1 MTQSPTKERGEKKS
15 NKTEHIRSYKKNPYF
30 TTTLLNHEMFR
41 SLTFQR
47 KGKMDELHG
56 KHFSLKGK
64 QLKEDAKSERI
75 KKKYIDDKSCLVSY
89 KNKKDKLNYS

>member
-1 MTQSPTKERGEKKS
+1 
-15 NKTEHIRSYKKNPYF
+15 
-30 TTTLLNHEMFR
+30 
-41 SLTFQR
+41 
-47 KGKMDELHG
+47 MDELHG